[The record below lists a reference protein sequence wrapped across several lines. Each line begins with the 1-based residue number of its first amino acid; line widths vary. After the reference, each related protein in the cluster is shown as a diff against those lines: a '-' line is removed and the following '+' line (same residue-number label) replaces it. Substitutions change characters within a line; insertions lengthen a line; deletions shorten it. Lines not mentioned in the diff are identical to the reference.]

1 MITCDYFVVICRVC
15 GSQPLLGKQLALE
28 AGPGMFRKSWRFCA
42 IQSDEVCYSSDC
54 QSGELA
60 ILQSSTHVPHIKDC

>member
-42 IQSDEVCYSSDC
+42 IQSDEV
-54 QSGELA
+54 
-60 ILQSSTHVPHIKDC
+60 